1 MHLRRF
7 TVTYV
12 LAFVPSLC
20 AVNLVNFVDLY
31 AQTRQYDL
39 RPGKKITL
47 TDATF
52 KQGSATIEPLQLPS
66 FLRLTDFLRS
76 RNRLSVEIGGYADNK
91 GNDVQNT
98 ALSLARAEAVR
109 TFLIQNGIAASRI
122 RTRGYGSQYPLAPN
136 TTDSGRTKNRR
147 VEIVGLS
154 ALTGKLLAT
163 PDAAALAPEARIT
176 ALKPSVQMMPAW
188 ENTWQ
193 EARMGDSLYEAFRV
207 RTARGSEV
215 DITFRNASTL
225 HIADDALLMIYGFDA
240 AAQNLPSLPT
250 PSSNERTAKNITLE
264 RGDLLL
270 RLKAMRTNDTFAV
283 RTQVAEIG
291 FNTGSVNASAK
302 VRVDARKRSIVSV
315 LQGRANVQVLQN
327 DPRTGQTLDISEDF
341 GIVIGDSSRE
351 AQFPQRLPP
360 VPELLAPSERTPPL
374 DSGILFKWNNAAY
387 ATRLEIAVSNDFTEM
402 LYNAVQTRGEA
413 RVKLP
418 EGTYFLRLTN
428 LDSIGLESRSR
439 LHGLTVSRFSATTAS
454 DDSRAP
460 FGTVFSV
467 GRFRWLEFFV
477 LLVGVSLCWT
487 GAVLSRPVL
496 RRVGYGVV
504 FVGSMLLL
512 LL

>member
-1 MHLRRF
+1 LG
-7 TVTYV
+7 
-12 LAFVPSLC
+12 AF
-20 AVNLVNFVDLY
+20 ATATTH
-31 AQTRQYDL
+31 AQTQQYDL

-52 KQGSATIEPLQLPS
+52 KQGSAMIEPLQLPS
-66 FLRLTDFLRS
+66 FLRLTEFLRS
-76 RNRLSVEIGGYADNK
+76 RSRLNVEIGGHADNK

-188 ENTWQ
+188 ESDWQ

-215 DITFRNASTL
+215 DITFRNASML
-225 HIADDALLMIYGFDA
+225 HVADDALLMIYGFDA

-291 FNTGSVNASAK
+291 FNTGSANASAK

-315 LQGRANVQVLQN
+315 LQGRANVRVLQN
-327 DPRTGQTLDISEDF
+327 DPRTGQTLGVSEDY
-341 GIVIGDSSRE
+341 GIIIGDSSRE
-351 AQFPQRLPP
+351 AQSPQRLPP
-360 VPELLAPSERTPPL
+360 VPELIAPGERTPPL
-374 DSGILFKWNNAAY
+374 DSGILFKWNSIGY
-387 ATRLEIAVSNDFTEM
+387 ATRLEIAVSSDFTEI
-402 LYNAVQTRGEA
+402 LYNAVQTGGEA
-413 RVKLP
+413 RVRLP

-439 LHGLTVSRFSATTAS
+439 LHGLTVSRFLGSTPPSGSNSLFTFFFNTA
-454 DDSRAP
+454 
-460 FGTVFSV
+460 
-467 GRFRWLEFFV
+467 RFRWLEFLV
-477 LLVGVSLCWT
+477 LLVGISLWWA
-487 GAVLSRPVL
+487 GVVLRRPVL
-496 RRVGYGVV
+496 RRAGYGVV
-504 FVGSMLLL
+504 FAGSMLLL